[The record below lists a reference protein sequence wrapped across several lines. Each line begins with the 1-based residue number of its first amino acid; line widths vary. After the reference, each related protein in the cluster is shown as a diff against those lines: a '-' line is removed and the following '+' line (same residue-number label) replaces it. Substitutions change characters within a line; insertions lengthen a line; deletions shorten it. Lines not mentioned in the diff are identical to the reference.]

1 MKWSL
6 VFTGKLKLQVGNTG
20 TELVR
25 VRDEVISSPMHFAAT
40 VNL

>member
-6 VFTGKLKLQVGNTG
+6 VFTGKLKLRVGNTG
-20 TELVR
+20 TELVW